1 VRRRRATASRAV
13 VALRPLAPLS
23 RDDDYDDDDD
33 NDDYDGYL
41 GTLGEDGGREAGC
54 AAHVAQ
60 PRRAEA
66 GKVRRVERD
75 GREWS
80 GVMNCSR

>member
-1 VRRRRATASRAV
+1 
-13 VALRPLAPLS
+13 LS

-66 GKVRRVERD
+66 KKVRRVERD

-80 GVMNCSR
+80 GVINCSR

>member
-1 VRRRRATASRAV
+1 MRRRRATASRAV

-23 RDDDYDDDDD
+23 RDDDDDDDDD
-33 NDDYDGYL
+33 NADYDGYL
-41 GTLGEDGGREAGC
+41 GTFGEDGGREAEC

-66 GKVRRVERD
+66 EKVRRVERD